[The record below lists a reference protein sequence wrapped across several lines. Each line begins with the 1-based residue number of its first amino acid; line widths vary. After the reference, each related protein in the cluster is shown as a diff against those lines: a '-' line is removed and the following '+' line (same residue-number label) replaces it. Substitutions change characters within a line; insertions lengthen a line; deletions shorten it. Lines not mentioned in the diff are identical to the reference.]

1 MARIQTSWN
10 PMRADMSRRLF
21 VSYAHTHTS
30 AMAERGVPVEAVD
43 WVLDHYVVR
52 RPAPARP
59 NASPTE
65 ILIGEYK
72 GRTLKVYIAR
82 GSHPPLVKTVAWEGD
97 E

>member
-1 MARIQTSWN
+1 MEPHEGPHESAAVRVIR
-10 PMRADMSRRLF
+10 P
-21 VSYAHTHTS
+21 YAYKR
-30 AMAERGVPVEAVD
+30 MAERGVPVEAVD